1 SIVGTFHFVTY
12 STTNALA
19 LRGGF
24 FLTLSLQNLKKRDM
38 KNQSKKEVSLKFR
51 VTELEKEIIENR
63 AKINEKTLS
72 DYARFML
79 IKGEI
84 IVISDKEK
92 SILGGLGNDINQLTK
107 RFHQREEV
115 PAELL
120 NELKTTLIQLKNAY
134 RRSS

>member
-1 SIVGTFHFVTY
+1 
-12 STTNALA
+12 
-19 LRGGF
+19 
-24 FLTLSLQNLKKRDM
+24 M

-63 AKINEKTLS
+63 AKTNGKTFS

-79 IKGEI
+79 INGEI
-84 IVISDKEK
+84 ITISDKEK
-92 SILGGLGNDINQLTK
+92 SILGGLANNINQLTK
-107 RFHQREEV
+107 LFHQRKEV

-120 NELKTTLIQLKNAY
+120 NELKNILIHLKNAY

>member
-1 SIVGTFHFVTY
+1 
-12 STTNALA
+12 
-19 LRGGF
+19 
-24 FLTLSLQNLKKRDM
+24 M

-63 AKINEKTLS
+63 AKINGKTFS

-79 IKGEI
+79 INGEI

-92 SILGGLGNDINQLTK
+92 SILGGLANNINQLTK
-107 RFHQREEV
+107 RFHQRKEV

-120 NELKTTLIQLKNAY
+120 NELKTTLIHLKNAY